1 MILASQDQAADLL
14 KIRRFCFSVALVLIT
29 YSVAGVKIDVPAKVE
44 PLGIPFLI
52 ERPDLL
58 ALGLVIASVFST
70 LRFIYYGMLINPS
83 PMRARKRLLMG
94 KLADQS
100 AVPKN
105 LNDFIDKGR
114 RDIHRYF
121 PLAWKSRINDEYSSG
136 ADGYKL
142 KIDVPWQV
150 RLLSRFEDLD
160 FLSPLI
166 ANIIALVLWIISF

>member
-1 MILASQDQAADLL
+1 MASQDQNADLL

-29 YSVAGVKIDVPAKVE
+29 YSVAGVKLDVPAKVQ

-58 ALGLVIASVFST
+58 AIGLVIASVFST

-83 PMRARKRLLMG
+83 PMRARKRLLIG
-94 KLADQS
+94 KLADPS
-100 AVPKN
+100 SVPRN
-105 LNDFIDKGR
+105 LEDFVDKGK

-121 PLAWKSRINDEYSSG
+121 PFTWRSHIHDKYSST
-136 ADGYKL
+136 ADGFEL
-142 KIDVPWQV
+142 NVVVPWQV
-150 RLLSRFEDLD
+150 RLLSRFEDID

-166 ANIIALVLWIISF
+166 ANVIALVLWAMTF

>member
-1 MILASQDQAADLL
+1 MAPQDQTADLL
-14 KIRRFCFSVALVLIT
+14 KIRRFCFSVALILIT
-29 YSVAGVKIDVPAKVE
+29 YSIAGVKLDVPAKVQ

-58 ALGLVIASVFST
+58 AIGLVIASVFST
-70 LRFIYYGMLINPS
+70 LRFVYYGMLINPS

-94 KLADQS
+94 KLADPS
-100 AVPKN
+100 AVPKD
-105 LNDFIDKGR
+105 LDDFVAKGK

-121 PLAWKSRINDEYSSG
+121 PFTWKSHIHDEYSSG
-136 ADGYKL
+136 AGGYEL

-150 RLLSRFEDLD
+150 RLLSRFEDID

-166 ANIIALVLWIISF
+166 ANIIALALWAFSF